1 MLFRSSP
8 LCAKATFRTQVSVMN
23 VALAQSG
30 LGDYIFGLDPQL
42 IFDSLITILAMF
54 FLFLFLS
61 YLLFNP
67 ARNLMQKRQETIRQE
82 METAAKEKADA
93 IQFKE
98 EYDEKLKNVDKES
111 EEILSETRKK
121 ALKKETAI
129 VGEAKEEA
137 NRILERAN
145 REVEL
150 EKNKVKDEVKQEMI
164 SVATAMAGKVIEVSL
179 DEGKQSQL
187 IEDTLKEMGD
197 ETWLS

>member
-1 MLFRSSP
+1 MSGTAEYYSVSKKLTRVGLWGGFLYRQSLSDIGESGAP
-8 LCAKATFRTQVSVMN
+8 AT
-23 VALAQSG
+23 
-30 LGDYIFGLDPQL
+30 
-42 IFDSLITILAMF
+42 
-54 FLFLFLS
+54 
-61 YLLFNP
+61 
-67 ARNLMQKRQETIRQE
+67 
-82 METAAKEKADA
+82 ETAAKEKADA
-93 IQFKE
+93 VQFKE
-98 EYDEKLKNVDKES
+98 KYDEKLKNVDKES

-164 SVATAMAGKVIEVSL
+164 SVAAAMAGKVIEVSL

>member
-1 MLFRSSP
+1 M
-8 LCAKATFRTQVSVMN
+8 SVMN

-93 IQFKE
+93 IQF
-98 EYDEKLKNVDKES
+98 KNVDKES

>member
-1 MLFRSSP
+1 M
-8 LCAKATFRTQVSVMN
+8 SVMN

-67 ARNLMQKRQETIRQE
+67 ARNLMRKRQETIRQE

-164 SVATAMAGKVIEVSL
+164 SVAAAMAGKVIEVSL

>member
-1 MLFRSSP
+1 M
-8 LCAKATFRTQVSVMN
+8 SVMN

-67 ARNLMQKRQETIRQE
+67 ARDLMQKRQETIRQE

-93 IQFKE
+93 VQFKE
-98 EYDEKLKNVDKES
+98 KYDEKLKNVDKES

-145 REVEL
+145 RKVEL

-164 SVATAMAGKVIEVSL
+164 SVAAAMAGKVIEVSL

>member
-1 MLFRSSP
+1 M
-8 LCAKATFRTQVSVMN
+8 SVMN

-82 METAAKEKADA
+82 METAEKADA